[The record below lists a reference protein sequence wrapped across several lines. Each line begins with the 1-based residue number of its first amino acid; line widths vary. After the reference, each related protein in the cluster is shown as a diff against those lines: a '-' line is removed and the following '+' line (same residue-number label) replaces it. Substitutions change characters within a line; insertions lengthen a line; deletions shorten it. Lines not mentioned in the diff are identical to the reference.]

1 MDHTNGFGGIYVVNP
16 ETGEVTRSPSD
27 ARAPEPEPKATAKPK
42 PKPTATEALTDA
54 PEK

>member
-16 ETGEVTRSPSD
+16 ETGEVSHTPSD
-27 ARAPEPEPKATAKPK
+27 AHPPEPEVKAVAKPK